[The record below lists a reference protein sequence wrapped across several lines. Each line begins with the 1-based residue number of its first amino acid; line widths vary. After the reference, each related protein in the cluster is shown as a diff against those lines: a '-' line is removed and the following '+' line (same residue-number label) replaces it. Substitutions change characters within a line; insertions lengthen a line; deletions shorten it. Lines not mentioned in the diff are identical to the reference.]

1 MAAGAGRYAAGA
13 GSIGSFTADK
23 RRCFGGGG
31 GWPLRGRRGD
41 DIGFAAARRF
51 CPGRAREG
59 PQALSCFNRTRR
71 RVRRVRGN
79 FFRGELAPRRRS
91 CFLADS
97 PSAPF
102 GRRRICV
109 GVEVCRGSLLP
120 RHLEIASYRERTD
133 RRAACR
139 PISENAKFAQV
150 TSSLGRNV
158 DCASARQR
166 ARRTSIHTCSYMSMA
181 SVMSWKNSQRAMT
194 SSSGFMTAYTR
205 ASSSSRVSATAFMGV
220 E

>member
-1 MAAGAGRYAAGA
+1 MAGRCAAGAGMIAAL
-13 GSIGSFTADK
+13 
-23 RRCFGGGG
+23 R
-31 GWPLRGRRGD
+31 LRGVLSRRERERARRPARASFEPGGVYA
-41 DIGFAAARRF
+41 GFAAISS
-51 CPGRAREG
+51 EG
-59 PQALSCFNRTRR
+59 SLP
-71 RVRRVRGN
+71 
-79 FFRGELAPRRRS
+79 PRRRN